1 MIIKAICKYTGGAIG
16 TGVGTLF
23 GNPVLGLEAGK
34 MMGEIVGRL
43 ADNGAPEAFWAE
55 SFSDQISQS
64 ASDIMEVGY
73 DVLDIF

>member
-1 MIIKAICKYTGGAIG
+1 MIIKVICKYTGGAIG
-16 TGVGTLF
+16 TCAGTLF
-23 GNPVLGLEAGK
+23 GNPALGCEAGK
-34 MMGEIVGRL
+34 VLGDIVGRL
-43 ADNGAPEAFWAE
+43 ADNGAPEEFWAE